1 MQCTCNVHV
10 PIHIGTNTYHETRR
24 RVSVEDEPSSS
35 SSLKRRALA
44 EKKDEHEEM
53 ATFAEIASEIVFE
66 KCNGFGYD

>member
-1 MQCTCNVHV
+1 MCQYMYQYMYRYILV
-10 PIHIGTNTYHETRR
+10 PIRTMKP
-24 RVSVEDEPSSS
+24 RVGRGRQSSS
-35 SSLKRRALA
+35 SSLKRLALA